1 MFCTIAGPRPARP
14 FYLVHPAQHHGG
26 SHDEYTKVSQ
36 IFHKFIILWWHDF
49 ISVSR
54 WSCVRF
60 WDTEVLTDC
69 WDFSHCGCSSWV
81 DPERWAPYFSTTYQ
95 STRNM
100 VNEWTLFIREL
111 MWMDLDLVIAICV
124 KVSRRVGLSPHK
136 SPPVLLVYS
145 TFSSKTFEIT
155 YINMDL
161 EPHHFFSWGQT
172 APEHTKSMI
181 DVHTTKI
188 VLLILSTPT

>member
-1 MFCTIAGPRPARP
+1 MVVVIVIRSCILIFCTIAGPRPARP

-36 IFHKFIILWWHDF
+36 IFHKFIILGWHDF
-49 ISVSR
+49 I
-54 WSCVRF
+54 SCVRF

-100 VNEWTLFIREL
+100 VNEWTLFIGEL
-111 MWMDLDLVIAICV
+111 MWMDLDSMIQ
-124 KVSRRVGLSPHK
+124 R
-136 SPPVLLVYS
+136 
-145 TFSSKTFEIT
+145 
-155 YINMDL
+155 
-161 EPHHFFSWGQT
+161 
-172 APEHTKSMI
+172 SMI

>member
-1 MFCTIAGPRPARP
+1 MAAVMMNIPRSPKYFTNSS
-14 FYLVHPAQHHGG
+14 FYDDMI
-26 SHDEYTKVSQ
+26 SFRYHDDH
-36 IFHKFIILWWHDF
+36 I
-49 ISVSR
+49 
-54 WSCVRF
+54 CVRF

-81 DPERWAPYFSTTYQ
+81 DPERWAPYFSITYQ
-95 STRNM
+95 STPNM

-111 MWMDLDLVIAICV
+111 MWMDLDSVIAICV
-124 KVSRRVGLSPHK
+124 KVSRRVGYIHCILYRLVCPPHK
-136 SPPVLLVYS
+136 SHPVLLVYS
-145 TFSSKTFEIT
+145 TFSSKTIEIT

-161 EPHHFFSWGQT
+161 EQHHFFSWGQT
-172 APEHTKSMI
+172 APEHTRSMI

>member
-1 MFCTIAGPRPARP
+1 
-14 FYLVHPAQHHGG
+14 
-26 SHDEYTKVSQ
+26 
-36 IFHKFIILWWHDF
+36 
-49 ISVSR
+49 
-54 WSCVRF
+54 
-60 WDTEVLTDC
+60 
-69 WDFSHCGCSSWV
+69 
-81 DPERWAPYFSTTYQ
+81 
-95 STRNM
+95 
-100 VNEWTLFIREL
+100 
-111 MWMDLDLVIAICV
+111 MDLDSVIAICV
-124 KVSRRVGLSPHK
+124 KVSRRVGYIQVGLSPHK

-172 APEHTKSMI
+172 APEHTRSMI